1 MYQQPFYAGA
11 RIVLTYPVQ
20 NGIRRLGDFRRGA
33 QVQHD
38 TVYIGFVG
46 DVGRSQL
53 HRYGVAD
60 LFCSQCGLDGIGND
74 PGREG

>member
-1 MYQQPFYAGA
+1 MRA

-46 DVGRSQL
+46 DVGDRSFTAT
-53 HRYGVAD
+53 G
-60 LFCSQCGLDGIGND
+60 
-74 PGREG
+74 